1 MPPGSAAEELAARP
15 GPAGTKGTEEGASP
29 GPPAVALLRRRRTG
43 VIAERDSL
51 FMSIM
56 ITDPTAAASTPA
68 TGL

>member
-1 MPPGSAAEELAARP
+1 MPAGSVAEEFAARP
-15 GPAGTKGTEEGASP
+15 GSAGTKGTDEGASL

-51 FMSIM
+51 FMSTR
-56 ITDPTAAASTPA
+56 ITHRTDAASTPA